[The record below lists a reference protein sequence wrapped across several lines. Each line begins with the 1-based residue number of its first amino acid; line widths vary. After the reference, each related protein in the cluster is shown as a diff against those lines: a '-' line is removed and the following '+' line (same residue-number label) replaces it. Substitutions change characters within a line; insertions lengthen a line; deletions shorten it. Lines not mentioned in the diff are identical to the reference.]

1 MENNETVVWRERRK
15 EEKARKGEARRVRK
29 IEDGLRKRVMKGNIP
44 LMHARTRQIYV
55 ILTRLHSMPSKKGR
69 HQ

>member
-29 IEDGLRKRVMKGNIP
+29 IEDGFL
-44 LMHARTRQIYV
+44 
-55 ILTRLHSMPSKKGR
+55 
-69 HQ
+69 